1 MDAEYKIGDLI
12 ILNDFGRLVLDDNKK
27 RIGLV
32 VSGPRNIVYPL
43 FSAIE
48 EDPLRFWAYDI
59 MIGGELI
66 TGVPQ
71 EFIDSWNE
79 DKTI

>member
-1 MDAEYKIGDLI
+1 MKNELI
-12 ILNDFGRLVLDDNKK
+12 
-27 RIGLV
+27 
-32 VSGPRNIVYPL
+32 PRHSLSAFELFEHVVYPL

-48 EDPLRFWAYDI
+48 ENPLRFWAYDI

-71 EFIDSWNE
+71 EFLDSWNE
-79 DKTI
+79 DENGD